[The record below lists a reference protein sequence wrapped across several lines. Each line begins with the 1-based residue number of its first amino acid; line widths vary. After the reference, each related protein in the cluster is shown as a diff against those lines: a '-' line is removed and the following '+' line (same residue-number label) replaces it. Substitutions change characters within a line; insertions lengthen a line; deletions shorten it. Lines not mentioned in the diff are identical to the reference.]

1 MWART
6 LWLAAAALAIA
17 VCTSPLRADAA
28 QDWYTCTVL
37 KVGPA
42 GAGTTTYIQLTD
54 TGSPPAFVEKYF
66 RFVGERAKEMLAV
79 ALTAVSSGLKV
90 LIRADASEEFA
101 YIDVIYLTNE

>member
-1 MWART
+1 MLVKP
-6 LWLAAAALAIA
+6 LWLMAAAVMLAI
-17 VCTSPLRADAA
+17 CTNPLQADAA

-37 KVGPA
+37 KVGPVSE
-42 GAGTTTYIQLTD
+42 GTTTYIQLTD
-54 TGSPPAFVEKYF
+54 TASPPAFVEKYF